1 MKVTYYALA
10 FMIFITT
17 MVGIVQLL
25 GYSPQPMTPYD
36 PENMADSLDP
46 ENVIGSIDP
55 EDQDFYD
62 VGSGLI
68 TLWNVKVPLIESALS
83 FFANLGV
90 PDSFIAL
97 MLVPW
102 RFFWMGWVLS
112 FWSGRDFMP

>member
-55 EDQDFYD
+55 ED
-62 VGSGLI
+62 
-68 TLWNVKVPLIESALS
+68 
-83 FFANLGV
+83 
-90 PDSFIAL
+90 
-97 MLVPW
+97 
-102 RFFWMGWVLS
+102 
-112 FWSGRDFMP
+112 